1 MSEILVPIVPADLID
16 RLTRLQLRSQHVN
29 ATPAQALLL
38 HQITQLQ
45 KAADHA
51 LPADAK
57 LQSLW
62 HNLAEV
68 NADLFALDAD
78 IRRCAERL
86 DFGPG
91 FVALTQAAI
100 ATQDSRIRI
109 KQEINQLLASVRPT
123 SGVTA
128 H

>member
-1 MSEILVPIVPADLID
+1 MSEIFVPIVPADLID
-16 RLTRLQLRSQHVN
+16 RLTRLQLRSQHVD
-29 ATPAQALLL
+29 AAQAQAVLLQ
-38 HQITQLQ
+38 QIAQLQ

-51 LPADAK
+51 LPADAR
-57 LQSLW
+57 LHSLW

-78 IRRCAERL
+78 IRRCVERL

-91 FVALTQAAI
+91 FVALTRAAI
-100 ATQDSRIRI
+100 ATQDNRTRI
-109 KQEINQLLASVRPT
+109 KQDINQLLASVLPT
-123 SGVTA
+123 SGATA

>member
-16 RLTRLQLRSQHVN
+16 RLTRLQLRSQDVD
-29 ATPAQALLL
+29 ATPAQAVLLQ
-38 HQITQLQ
+38 QITQLQ

-51 LPADAK
+51 LPTDAR
-57 LQSLW
+57 LHSLW

-68 NADLFALDAD
+68 NADLFALEAD

-91 FVALTQAAI
+91 FVALTRAAI
-100 ATQDSRIRI
+100 ATQDSRTRI
-109 KQEINQLLASVRPT
+109 KHEINQLLASVLPT
-123 SGVTA
+123 AGVTA